1 MECDRL
7 TWDQYR
13 LARNQTDNEIEKAK
27 RKYFTENRQ
36 SLKKIIYD
44 QLCEYLNENNIL
56 THCRSGFRSL
66 HSTLYTAL
74 VEVTNSCM
82 VRQNWQ
88 WACYWCNFYRP

>member
-13 LARNQTDNEIEKAK
+13 LARNQTDNEIEKGK
-27 RKYFTENRQ
+27 RKYFTENRE

-56 THCRSGFRSL
+56 TLADLDSAH
-66 HSTLYTAL
+66 YTVHFILRWSKSRIA
-74 VEVTNSCM
+74 
-82 VRQNWQ
+82 
-88 WACYWCNFYRP
+88 A

>member
-13 LARNQTDNEIEKAK
+13 LARNQTDEEIEKAK
-27 RKYFTENRQ
+27 RKYFTENRE

-44 QLCEYLNENNIL
+44 HLCEYLNENNIL

-66 HSTLYTAL
+66 RSTLYTAL
-74 VEVTNSCM
+74 VEVMNSCM

-88 WACYWCNFYRP
+88 WACYWWNFYRS